1 MKDTTST
8 KENFDEFDEFSD
20 EDFNE
25 FMDDI
30 NKDTPSLEETMKGM
44 SAEQKNE
51 YLKELFE
58 NFGTKKGEKTAKK
71 SKSSAEGPNEA
82 ELKKMAKEMATRELN
97 EIKDK
102 VAKLEAKS
110 PSVIGIFF
118 TNLFVN
124 FIANVFY
131 LVLAGIA
138 ILIFSVMMTKNSDSS
153 EESYLFVA
161 IAILIAILAALGRW
175 IYKTII
181 GTKDEIKQNK
191 KVIQQEIEREKEQ
204 TTCPSCKKSLVWCA
218 MRGGE
223 EVLSKD
229 YKTKEIREGFG
240 KNAYMRN
247 GVFVYGTK
255 KVFWAGICI
264 ECEYEKFWEEVKK
277 YEQEV

>member
-20 EDFNE
+20 E
-25 FMDDI
+25 FMDEDNQPSKMSSEQI
-30 NKDTPSLEETMKGM
+30 NDRL
-44 SAEQKNE
+44 N
-51 YLKELFE
+51 ELFE
-58 NFGTKKGEKTAKK
+58 NFGTKQGEKTAKK
-71 SKSSAEGPNEA
+71 SKSSAKGPNEA

-153 EESYLFVA
+153 EESSLFVA

-229 YKTKEIREGFG
+229 YKTKEVREGFG
-240 KNAYMRN
+240 KNAYVRN

-264 ECEYEKFWEEVKK
+264 ECEYEKFWEEIKK